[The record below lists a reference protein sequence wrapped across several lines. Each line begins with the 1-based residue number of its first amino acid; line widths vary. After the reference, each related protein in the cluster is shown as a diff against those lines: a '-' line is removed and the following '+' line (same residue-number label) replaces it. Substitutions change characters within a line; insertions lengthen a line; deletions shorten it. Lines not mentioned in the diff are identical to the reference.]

1 MPAIVTESS
10 IKGQQSLKMILKLV
24 NKKPSEITEYL
35 DSLSPYVL
43 FILYH
48 TIEDHNICDLIFKYI
63 SHWKKVKPFT
73 SGEDLQK
80 MGITPGPVYK
90 LILSRLRR
98 AWLDEEIRS
107 IEHENIFLDEVIA
120 SLIEHE
126 K

>member
-1 MPAIVTESS
+1 
-10 IKGQQSLKMILKLV
+10 
-24 NKKPSEITEYL
+24 
-35 DSLSPYVL
+35 
-43 FILYH
+43 
-48 TIEDHNICDLIFKYI
+48 
-63 SHWKKVKPFT
+63 
-73 SGEDLQK
+73 

-107 IEHENIFLDEVIA
+107 IEHENILLDEVIA